1 MPALI
6 RRALLVGVNLL
17 GFLAFAWPF
26 VVGDRFGDGSRFV
39 PYAWAL
45 VLPAL
50 LLVSAHVLLQ
60 RDRDIRVVTLMA
72 TLIAL
77 GAAVRPLG
85 AGVAG
90 LEPVWAVILLAG
102 RALGARAGFL
112 IGSLT
117 MLTSAVITGGVGP
130 WLPYQMM
137 VGAWTGALPAIL
149 PTARGRREIVFMTVI
164 GACSGILTGALLNL
178 WFWPLA
184 IGLTSDISFVPDA
197 GTIVNL
203 AHWLR
208 YGVLTSFGFD
218 LPRAVLTAALLA
230 LSTPTLLPILRR
242 ATRRARIA
250 PVMAQSL

>member
-1 MPALI
+1 MSPLA
-6 RRALLVGVNLL
+6 RRTVLAGVNVL

-26 VVGDRFGDGSRFV
+26 VFGHRFGDASRFV

-50 LLVSAHVLLQ
+50 LLVSAQVLLE
-60 RDRDIRVVTLMA
+60 RERDIRMVTLMA

-90 LEPVWAVILLAG
+90 LEPIWAVILLAG

-117 MLTSAVITGGVGP
+117 MLTSALITGGVGP

-137 VGAWTGALPAIL
+137 VGAWAGALPSLL
-149 PTARGRREIVFMTVI
+149 PQLRGRAEVLLMVCL
-164 GACSGILTGALLNL
+164 GAFSGILTGALLNL

-184 IGLTSDISFVPDA
+184 VGLTPDISFVADA
-197 GTIVNL
+197 GTVENL
-203 AHWLR
+203 GHWLR
-208 YGVLTSFGFD
+208 YGLLTSFGFD
-218 LPRAVLTAALLA
+218 IPRGILTAVLLGLA
-230 LSTPTLLPILRR
+230 TPTMLPILRR

-250 PVMAQSL
+250 PVMAQTR

>member
-1 MPALI
+1 MSVL
-6 RRALLVGVNLL
+6 RVRALLIVVNLL
-17 GFLAFAWPF
+17 GFLAFFWPF
-26 VVGDRFGDGSRFV
+26 VVGDRLGDASRFV

-45 VLPAL
+45 TLPAVL
-50 LLVSAHVLLQ
+50 LASAHVLLG
-60 RDRDIRVVTLMA
+60 RHRDIRQVTLMA

-90 LEPVWAVILLAG
+90 LEPIWAVILLAG

-137 VGAWTGALPAIL
+137 VGAWVGALPGLL
-149 PTARGRREIVFMTVI
+149 PDVRGRAEVALMMCLGGV
-164 GACSGILTGALLNL
+164 SGLAAGALLNL

-184 IGLTSDISFVPDA
+184 IGLTPDISFVAHADA
-197 GTIVNL
+197 WTNVG
-203 AHWLR
+203 HWLR
-208 YGVLTSFGFD
+208 YGALTSFGFD
-218 LPRAVLTAALLA
+218 IPRGVLTAVLLG
-230 LSTPTLLPILRR
+230 LTTSSLLPIMRR
-242 ATRRARIA
+242 ATRRAHIA
-250 PVMAQSL
+250 PVMAPSP

>member
-1 MPALI
+1 M
-6 RRALLVGVNLL
+6 NLL
-17 GFLAFAWPF
+17 GFMAFAWPF
-26 VVGDRFGDGSRFV
+26 VFGDRFGDASRFV

-90 LEPVWAVILLAG
+90 LEPVWAVVLLSG

-112 IGSLT
+112 VGSLT
-117 MLTSAVITGGVGP
+117 MLTSAVVTGGIGP
-130 WLPYQMM
+130 WLPYQML
-137 VGAWTGALPAIL
+137 VAAWAGALPAVL
-149 PTARGRREIVFMTVI
+149 PQLRGRGEVALMAGL
-164 GACSGILTGALLNL
+164 GAVSGIVAGALLNL

-184 IGLTSDISFVPDA
+184 IGLTADISFAPDA
-197 GTIVNL
+197 GAFVNL
-203 AHWLR
+203 THWLR

-218 LPRAVLTAALLA
+218 VPRAILTAALLA
-230 LSTPTLLPILRR
+230 MSTPTLLPILRR

>member
-1 MPALI
+1 MSTVMQ
-6 RRALLVGVNLL
+6 RALLVGVNLL
-17 GFLAFAWPF
+17 GFLAFFWPF
-26 VVGDRFGDGSRFV
+26 LLGDRVGDASRFV

-45 VLPAL
+45 VLPAV
-50 LLVSAHVLLQ
+50 LLVSAQVLLE
-60 RDRDIRVVTLMA
+60 RDRDIRRVTLMA

-90 LEPVWAVILLAG
+90 LEPVWAVILLSG

-137 VGAWTGALPAIL
+137 VGAWAGTMPALL
-149 PTARGRREIVFMTVI
+149 PRLRCHAEVLLMVCI
-164 GACSGILTGALLNL
+164 GAVSGLAAGALLNL

-184 IGLTSDISFVPDA
+184 IGLTPDISFVPHA
-197 GTIVNL
+197 GAIVN
-203 AHWLR
+203 AGHWLR
-208 YGVLTSFGFD
+208 YGALTSFGFD
-218 LPRAVLTAALLA
+218 IPRGILTALLLG
-230 LSTPTLLPILRR
+230 LSTPSLLPILRR

>member
-1 MPALI
+1 MSAVG
-6 RRALLVGVNLL
+6 RRALLVVANAV

-26 VVGDRFGDGSRFV
+26 VLGNRLGDASRFV

-45 VLPAL
+45 VLPAV
-50 LLVSAHVLLQ
+50 LLVAAQVLLERQ
-60 RDRDIRVVTLMA
+60 RDIRVVTLMA

-90 LEPVWAVILLAG
+90 LEPLWAVILLSG

-137 VGAWTGALPAIL
+137 VGAWAGALPSLL
-149 PTARGRREIVFMTVI
+149 PSLRGRAEVVLMICI
-164 GACSGILTGALLNL
+164 GAFSGILTGALLNL

-184 IGLTSDISFVPDA
+184 VGLSPDISFIADA
-197 GTIVNL
+197 GPAVNL
-203 AHWLR
+203 GHWLR

-218 LPRAVLTAALLA
+218 IPRGVLTAVLLG

-242 ATRRARIA
+242 ATRRARMA
-250 PVMAQSL
+250 PVMAHSL

>member
-1 MPALI
+1 MSALV
-6 RRALLVGVNLL
+6 RRLVLVGVNAL

-26 VVGDRFGDGSRFV
+26 ILGGRFGDASRFV

-45 VLPAL
+45 VLPGV
-50 LLVSAHVLLQ
+50 LLVSAQVLLERQ
-60 RDRDIRVVTLMA
+60 RDIRQVTLMA
-72 TLIAL
+72 TLVAL

-117 MLTSAVITGGVGP
+117 MLLSAVVTGGVGP

-137 VGAWTGALPAIL
+137 VGAWAGALPTLL
-149 PTARGRREIVFMTVI
+149 PRLRGRAEVLLMVTI
-164 GACSGILTGALLNL
+164 GAISGVLTGALLNL

-184 IGLTSDISFVPDA
+184 IGLTPDISFIADA
-197 GTIVNL
+197 GAPTNIG
-203 AHWLR
+203 HWLR
-208 YGVLTSFGFD
+208 YGALTSFGFD
-218 LPRAVLTAALLA
+218 IPRGALTSILLGLA
-230 LSTPTLLPILRR
+230 TPTLLPILRR
-242 ATRRARIA
+242 ATRRARLA
-250 PVMAQSL
+250 PLMAQSP

>member
-1 MPALI
+1 MSAVG
-6 RRALLVGVNLL
+6 RRTLLVVANAV

-26 VVGDRFGDGSRFV
+26 VLGNRLGDASRFV

-45 VLPAL
+45 VLPAV
-50 LLVSAHVLLQ
+50 LLVAAQVLLERQ
-60 RDRDIRVVTLMA
+60 RDIRVVTLMA

-90 LEPVWAVILLAG
+90 LEPLWAVILLSG

-137 VGAWTGALPAIL
+137 VGAWAGALPSLL
-149 PTARGRREIVFMTVI
+149 PNLRGRAEVVLMVGI
-164 GACSGILTGALLNL
+164 GAFSGILTGALLNL

-184 IGLTSDISFVPDA
+184 VGLTPDISFIADA
-197 GTIVNL
+197 GPVVNL
-203 AHWLR
+203 GHWLR

-218 LPRAVLTAALLA
+218 IPRGVLTAILLG

-242 ATRRARIA
+242 ATRRARMA

>member
-1 MPALI
+1 MLI
-6 RRALLVGVNLL
+6 GVNAL

-26 VVGDRFGDGSRFV
+26 LLGDRFGDASRFV

-45 VLPAL
+45 VLPAV
-50 LLVSAHVLLQ
+50 LLVSAQVLLERQ
-60 RDRDIRVVTLMA
+60 RDIRHVTLMA

-90 LEPVWAVILLAG
+90 LEPLWAVILLSG

-117 MLTSAVITGGVGP
+117 MLTSAAITGGVGP

-137 VGAWTGALPAIL
+137 VGAWVGAMPAVLPRL
-149 PTARGRREIVFMTVI
+149 RGRAEVVLMVCI
-164 GACSGILTGALLNL
+164 GAISGILTGALLNL

-184 IGLTSDISFVPDA
+184 IGLTPDISFIADA
-197 GTIVNL
+197 GPWVNL
-203 AHWLR
+203 GHWLR

-218 LPRAVLTAALLA
+218 IPRGVLTAVLLG

-242 ATRRARIA
+242 ATRRARLA
-250 PVMAQSL
+250 AVMAQTP